1 MKRSRSIFGS
11 SNPFLAWADLAWKV
25 SEMSLASAQ
34 VVAHRTARMAVAG
47 PLPNARD
54 RDEFTRMGLEKIEAA
69 TESAEAMAAH
79 WTTMNLK
86 LGTSALRHMVTGS
99 AAIASLAASRDFGQF
114 VARQAKLAEAM
125 SGATTTAHAW
135 SGSTARLAQRGLK
148 PIHARATANARRLGK
163 G

>member
-1 MKRSRSIFGS
+1 MKRSRSILGS
-11 SNPFLAWADLAWKV
+11 TNPFLAWADLAWKV
-25 SEMSLASAQ
+25 GEMSLASAQ

-54 RDEFTRMGLEKIEAA
+54 RDEFTRMGLEKIDAA
-69 TESAEAMAAH
+69 AESAEAMSAH
-79 WTTMNLK
+79 WTAMNLK
-86 LGTSALRHMVTGS
+86 LGTSAFRHMVTGS
-99 AAIASLAASRDFGQF
+99 AAVASLAASRDFGQF
-114 VARQAKLAEAM
+114 VARHVKLVKAM
-125 SGATTTAHAW
+125 SRATTTTHAW